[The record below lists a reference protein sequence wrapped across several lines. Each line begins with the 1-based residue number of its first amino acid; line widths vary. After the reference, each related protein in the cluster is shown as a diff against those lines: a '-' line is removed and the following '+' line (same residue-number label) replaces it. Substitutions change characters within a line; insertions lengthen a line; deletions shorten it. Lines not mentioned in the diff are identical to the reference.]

1 MVRSRVVS
9 ARQVSGMAERT
20 EEVDLDHA
28 DLLALFVE
36 IVHHF
41 VQGLADRAHG
51 HHDALGVRGA
61 IIIKKLIVA
70 SGELGHLLHIL
81 FHHGREGVVGLV
93 HALAELE
100 ADVVRAVDVADGGM
114 FGVQGAVPELLQLFP
129 VHHLCQIGV
138 VQDLDLLDLVAGAE
152 AVEEM
157 LHRQM
162 ALDGGEV
169 GHRAQVHALL
179 HAGGGQLGPAGLAA
193 CHDVHL
199 VAEDRDVAGGDG
211 AGRDMHDGGEL
222 QAGDAVHRR
231 DHQHQALGRGE
242 GRGERAGLQ
251 RALDAGDGAG
261 LGLHL
266 DQADRGAEN
275 ILSPVGGPLVH
286 VVGHGARR
294 GDGIDGCDFGKRV
307 TRVCGGFIAVHGFSD
322 H

>member
-1 MVRSRVVS
+1 
-9 ARQVSGMAERT
+9 
-20 EEVDLDHA
+20 
-28 DLLALFVE
+28 
-36 IVHHF
+36 
-41 VQGLADRAHG
+41 
-51 HHDALGVRGA
+51 
-61 IIIKKLIVA
+61 
-70 SGELGHLLHIL
+70 
-81 FHHGREGVVGLV
+81 
-93 HALAELE
+93 
-100 ADVVRAVDVADGGM
+100 
-114 FGVQGAVPELLQLFP
+114 
-129 VHHLCQIGV
+129 
-138 VQDLDLLDLVAGAE
+138 
-152 AVEEM
+152 
-157 LHRQM
+157 M

-169 GHRAQVHALL
+169 GHSAQVHALL
-179 HAGGGQLGPAGLAA
+179 HARGSQLGPAGLTT

-307 TRVCGGFIAVHGFSD
+307 TCVCGGFIAVHGFSD
-322 H
+322 HKQYLLRRVIAFTKRILFLWSESDYESSISQISESCIVKHRKLKIQEDHIRTSSLCLYLCCLR